1 MHWDD
6 LQHFL
11 AIRDAGSISGAS
23 QRLGVNHSTVLRRVA
38 SLERTLGA
46 RLFDRLPSGY
56 TLTEAGHQL
65 AEQLGGLAERIE
77 SSARQLA
84 GGDLEIKGT
93 LRLTTTDTIAHGL
106 LMPALRSFG
115 ERHPQVRLQVTIAN
129 TFLNLTQREADVA
142 VRGSNHPPENLIGRR
157 AGSIRTAPYASR
169 AYLKSLGRAAARDR
183 QAWRWVGLDESL
195 AHLEQA
201 RWLAANVEPARVAM
215 RLDSLVAMVDAV
227 AAGVGVGML
236 LTPLA
241 EARRELVQI
250 EPPLPQLDTQ
260 LWVLTHPDLRHVARV
275 RALTDH
281 LFESL
286 AADARLDHSAPAGVP
301 SKRARSRRR

>member
-1 MHWDD
+1 MNWDD

-38 SLERTLGA
+38 SLERALGA
-46 RLFDRLPSGY
+46 RLFDRLKSGY
-56 TLTEAGHQL
+56 VLTEAGHQL
-65 AEQLGGLAERIE
+65 VEHLGGVGERIDA
-77 SSARQLA
+77 SARRLA

-93 LRLTTTDTIAHGL
+93 LRLTTTDTLAHGL
-106 LMPALRSFG
+106 LMPALQSFAA
-115 ERHPQVRLQVTIAN
+115 RHPQVQLQVTIAN

-142 VRGSNHPPENLIGRR
+142 VRGSNHPPENLVGRR
-157 AGSIRTAPYASR
+157 AGAIRTAPYASR
-169 AYLKSLGRAAARDR
+169 AYLKSLGRNAKRD
-183 QAWRWVGLDESL
+183 AWRWVALDESL

-201 RWLAANVEPARVAM
+201 RWLAANVEPARIAM

-241 EARRELVQI
+241 DARSELVQL
-250 EPPLPQLDTQ
+250 EPPLPALDTQ
-260 LWVLTHPDLRHVARV
+260 LWVLTHPDLKHVARV
-275 RALTDH
+275 RAFTDH
-281 LFESL
+281 LFDAL
-286 AADARLDHSAPAGVP
+286 VADPRLDHPGIAAGVP
-301 SKRARSRRR
+301 SKRTSRQR